1 MSAANSAARKR
12 RAQEPPSLPQP
23 IQSRVLPNQQQ
34 QQSSGLT
41 LPQVI
46 GLIDSRLTK
55 LELITSTNTIV
66 DSNDQLNQENTE
78 EFETRFDILAE
89 EISNLKQIVLSLQ
102 SYTMDVNKILFDEKT
117 KNNTVLDISG
127 EGEVKTHNN

>member
-1 MSAANSAARKR
+1 MSAARKR

-23 IQSRVLPNQQQ
+23 IQSRLLPNQPQQ
-34 QQSSGLT
+34 PSPGLT

-55 LELITSTNTIV
+55 LELITSTDAV
-66 DSNDQLNQENTE
+66 VENQENTE

-102 SYTMDVNKILFDEKT
+102 SYTMDVNKILFDERT
-117 KNNTVLDISG
+117 KNNTLLDISG
-127 EGEVKTHNN
+127 

>member
-1 MSAANSAARKR
+1 MSAARKR

-23 IQSRVLPNQQQ
+23 ILSRSVQNQQQ
-34 QQSSGLT
+34 QQQQPQSAGLT

-46 GLIDSRLTK
+46 ALIDSRLTK
-55 LELITSTNTIV
+55 LELKTSTDIVV
-66 DSNDQLNQENTE
+66 DSNVEPNEEMTE

-102 SYTMDVNKILFDEKT
+102 SYTMDVNKILFEEKT
-117 KNNTVLDISG
+117 KNKPLLDISD
-127 EGEVKTHNN
+127 TSILM